1 MEVPNIP
8 EKYRYESI
16 PSEGRKDVATLFT
29 FFVRKM
35 CLSGRAS
42 EYLMHNQIGNLIFH
56 KHDSINLKRVVNEYK
71 IYFEYNGR
79 KKRLNLEKVYNE
91 HPYIWTGEQPDNNV
105 FSKDEIISAIND
117 EIKETA
123 RVYANKYLKISEIK
137 QITVQGAVFI
147 YSAIVHIEN
156 DDYIAFAEGSQ
167 LRILTPSNSKIFV
180 IVLDYKNK
188 DSLIFFQSTKKIQF
202 DVGKIQ
208 QSSLG
213 LLYSLKDVVEA
224 TVPSDNP
231 MWKLLYRKHNI
242 PNIVKYADDIITN
255 KLDLDSIQKQSI
267 EKALRNDITYI
278 WGPPGTG
285 KSFTLA
291 RLLINLLNTNE
302 KTIVCSI
309 ANVAV
314 DGLLLKMIKVIDVY
328 FKKSR
333 IDLLTKSKIIRLGY
347 SQSEKIR
354 EIPQIKLESQ
364 ALVNIS
370 NQLQLVSD
378 KISSINEE
386 KSNSQDNKLRLIS
399 ERDKLKREY
408 ELEIKKLISDSNM
421 IFLTSSKFI
430 VEKSLHSIEYDNL
443 IIDEGSMMSIPH
455 LLSLGS
461 NAKRRII
468 ISGDFQQL
476 SPIALSKSYNAKKWL
491 HKDLFSLLGKDENTI
506 KKHPA
511 LIMLNQQRRSASEI
525 AELINEP
532 FYSNFLQTVPQL
544 SHSYAKDIPPSE
556 GHVSFIHL
564 PSDDNN
570 KATYSKNRSKYNSF
584 SRKRVLQLLSEIF
597 NADSKKNLSVGVI
610 CPYRQQVLD
619 YKKSFE
625 EKGFNKEQLTVGTI
639 HTFQGSERDIIIWDI
654 VDTKNQPIGILY
666 RRKTGE
672 RLVNVSISRAKSKL
686 IIVGDYRIFHEC
698 DGRDLVSHKV
708 KSIVNK
714 AWYLSVRQ
722 KNNR

>member
-1 MEVPNIP
+1 MEVPKIS

-16 PSEGRKDVATLFT
+16 PSEGRIDVATLFN

-42 EYLMHNQIGNLIFH
+42 EYLMHNQIGNLIFD
-56 KHDSINLKRVVNEYK
+56 KHDSIYLKRVVNEYK

-79 KKRLNLEKVYNE
+79 KKRLNLEKVYLE
-91 HPYIWTGEQPDNNV
+91 HPYIWTGEKPDNNV
-105 FSKDEIISAIND
+105 FSTDEIISAIND

-123 RVYANKYLKISEIK
+123 RVHANKYLKISEIK
-137 QITVQGAVFI
+137 QITLHSSVFI

-156 DDYIAFAEGSQ
+156 DDYISFAEGSQ
-167 LRILTPSNSKIFV
+167 LKILTPSMSIIFV

-208 QSSLG
+208 QSSLE
-213 LLYSLKDVVEA
+213 LLYSLKDIVEA
-224 TVPSDNP
+224 AVPSENP
-231 MWKLLYRKHNI
+231 MWKLLYRKNNV
-242 PNIVKYADDIITN
+242 PNVVNYTDDIITSN
-255 KLDLDSIQKQSI
+255 LDHIQKQSI
-267 EKALRNDITYI
+267 EKALRNNITYI

-291 RLLINLLNTNE
+291 RLLVNLLKTNE
-302 KTIVCSI
+302 KTVVCSI

-314 DGLLLKMIKVIDVY
+314 DGLLLKMIKVIDDY

-333 IDLLTKSKIIRLGY
+333 VDLLTKSKIIRLGY
-347 SQSEKIR
+347 SQSAKIR
-354 EIPQIKLESQ
+354 DIPQIRLESQ
-364 ALVNIS
+364 VLVNIS
-370 NQLQLVSD
+370 NQLQLVSE
-378 KISSINEE
+378 KISIIDAENP
-386 KSNSQDNKLRLIS
+386 KSQNYRLRLIS
-399 ERDKLKREY
+399 LRDELKRKY

-455 LLSLGS
+455 LLSIGS

-476 SPIALSKSYNAKKWL
+476 SPIVLSRSNNAKKWL

-511 LIMLNQQRRSASEI
+511 LIMLNQQRRCANEI
-525 AELINEP
+525 ADLINEP
-532 FYSNFLQTVPQL
+532 FYSNFLKTTPQL
-544 SHSYAKDIPPSE
+544 SHLYAKNIPPSE
-556 GHVSFIHL
+556 GHVSFIQL
-564 PSDDNN
+564 PPDDNN
-570 KATYSKNRSKYNSF
+570 KAAYSKSRSKYNSF
-584 SRKRVLQLLSEIF
+584 SRKHVLQLLSEIF
-597 NADSKKNLSVGVI
+597 NTDSKMNLSVGVI

-654 VDTKNQPIGILY
+654 VDTKNQSIGNLY

-672 RLVNVSISRAKSKL
+672 RLVNVAISRAKSKL
-686 IIVGDYRIFHEC
+686 IIVGDNRIFHEC

-708 KSIVNK
+708 KSIVDK
-714 AWYLSVRQ
+714 AWDLSVRQ
-722 KNNR
+722 KNFLHT